1 MENETWGTNA
11 YVWMST
17 TANTGA
23 NTISHNTIRDTIRGT
38 IGGSTMTGITEPT
51 LVLDNT
57 SLIHVLKGS
66 SYKRLQVSQIVLAE
80 NPFFAEIIA
89 AFVVGVN
96 CTNNR
101 YKYEFA
107 EGQLAALMEEY
118 YFFKE
123 ETCTS

>member
-1 MENETWGTNA
+1 MENETCGTNA

-17 TANTGA
+17 INTGA
-23 NTISHNTIRDTIRGT
+23 NSISANTISI

-57 SLIHVLKGS
+57 SPIHVLKGS
-66 SYKRLQVSQIVLAE
+66 NYKRLQVSQIVLTE
-80 NPFFAEIIA
+80 NPLFAEIIA
-89 AFVVGVN
+89 GFAVGLN

-101 YKYEFA
+101 YKYEFE

-118 YFFKE
+118 FFFKE

>member
-1 MENETWGTNA
+1 MENDTNYPA
-11 YVWMST
+11 MNMWLSSSANINSYT
-17 TANTGA
+17 TANISA
-23 NTISHNTIRDTIRGT
+23 NTI
-38 IGGSTMTGITEPT
+38 TGFTSTEPT

-66 SYKRLQVSQIVLAE
+66 NYKRLQVSQIVLAE

-89 AFVVGVN
+89 AFAVGVN

-118 YFFKE
+118 FFFKE

>member
-1 MENETWGTNA
+1 MENETCGTNA

-17 TANTGA
+17 INTGA
-23 NTISHNTIRDTIRGT
+23 NSISANTISGI
-38 IGGSTMTGITEPT
+38 IGGSTNITGFTSTEPT

-57 SLIHVLKGS
+57 SPIHVLKGS
-66 SYKRLQVSQIVLAE
+66 NYKRLQVSQIVLTE
-80 NPFFAEIIA
+80 NPLFAEIIA
-89 AFVVGVN
+89 GFAVGLN

-101 YKYEFA
+101 YKYEFE

-118 YFFKE
+118 FFFKE